1 MLSGTDRSWQSGLI
15 ASLVVSVGQQT
26 SQLPHHHWGALTPL
40 FRQVYLCPVSQDPA
54 LLLHCANKYVLITPI
69 QLCNRVVTHD
79 SKARNAKLEYQRKH
93 NVPVDICCA
102 LLNKVCD
109 IQGTSALRQC
119 YTSSDY
125 VTQKCQ
131 GSMITKKK
139 KKKQYFLF
147 QVSFAS
153 IFNISQDLEWKWQSK
168 LKTSTA
174 KQGKRKTKSCSILKT
189 LITNTVPRQAHCSL
203 AWIVGMRLYNSSYSP
218 CFLSLFQMLGSW
230 SFSPQWA
237 KGPHRYSTQGRGQE
251 QLDVPQ
257 SWRQLIFVYS
267 EHPGATW
274 SAIAL

>member
-1 MLSGTDRSWQSGLI
+1 M
-15 ASLVVSVGQQT
+15 
-26 SQLPHHHWGALTPL
+26 

-139 KKKQYFLF
+139 KKKSSTFY
-147 QVSFAS
+147 
-153 IFNISQDLEWKWQSK
+153 SK
-168 LKTSTA
+168 YHLPRSLTYL
-174 KQGKRKTKSCSILKT
+174 RT
-189 LITNTVPRQAHCSL
+189 L
-203 AWIVGMRLYNSSYSP
+203 
-218 CFLSLFQMLGSW
+218 
-230 SFSPQWA
+230 
-237 KGPHRYSTQGRGQE
+237 
-251 QLDVPQ
+251 
-257 SWRQLIFVYS
+257 S
-267 EHPGATW
+267 ESDRAN
-274 SAIAL
+274 